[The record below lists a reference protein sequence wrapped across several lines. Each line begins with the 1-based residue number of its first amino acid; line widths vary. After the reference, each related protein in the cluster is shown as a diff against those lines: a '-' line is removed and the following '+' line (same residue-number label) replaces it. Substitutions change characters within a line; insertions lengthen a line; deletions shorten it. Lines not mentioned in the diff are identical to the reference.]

1 MRRIKSFRR
10 KSPAEIVLYCFVSC
24 IFMAVALSYVYILV
38 WTLLSAVKTHNEIV
52 MTPFS
57 LPTTWHWEHF
67 LEVFDT
73 LEVSGVN
80 FFGML
85 GNSIWFS
92 VIPPLLSQLVSMSF
106 AYCCSKYTFP
116 GHKWPYMIILIM
128 ITLPLYGSSGAT
140 YKLYHNL
147 GIINSYWQVLVAASG
162 FDTAFLYY
170 TAYFKNVSWAYA
182 EAAMMDG
189 ANAFQI
195 FYKVMFPMAKP
206 IFTALFILG
215 WKGQWNSYSS
225 GLVYYPKL
233 PTLPVGIYQF
243 NTEMIYRA
251 RLDVL
256 FAACLYVT
264 IPALIIFIIFNKTMT
279 TSISFGGLKG

>member
-1 MRRIKSFRR
+1 MRKIKSLRR

-24 IFMAVALSYVYILV
+24 IFMIVSLSYIYILV
-38 WTLLSAVKTHNEIV
+38 WTLFSAVKTHSEVV

-67 LEVFDT
+67 LEVFT
-73 LEVSGVN
+73 KLEVSGTN

-85 GNSIWFS
+85 GNSLWFS
-92 VIPPLLSQLVSMSF
+92 VVPAFLTQFVSMSF

-116 GHKWPYMIILIM
+116 GSKWPYMIILIM
-128 ITLPLYGSSGAT
+128 ITLPLYGSGGAT

-147 GIINSYWQVLVAASG
+147 GLINSYAQAFIAAAG
-162 FDTAFLYY
+162 FNTHFLYY

-195 FYKVMFPMAKP
+195 YYRVMFPQAKP
-206 IFTALFILG
+206 IFTALFIMG
-215 WKGQWNSYSS
+215 WKAHWNEYSG

-243 NTEMIYRA
+243 NKEMIYRA

-256 FAACLYVT
+256 FAACLFIS
-264 IPALIIFIIFNKTMT
+264 IPALIIYMVFNKTIT
-279 TSISFGGLKG
+279 TNVSFGGLKG